1 MIKLNMLSYSVNHS
15 GGILNILKDVNW
27 NLAKGSTASVTGP
40 SGSGKTSLLSI
51 IAGLERA
58 TAGDIKV
65 AGVDLAGLDENGLTR
80 LRRENIGIVFQD
92 FHLIDAIS
100 AWQNVAL
107 PLDFSGKSQTQEQ
120 AKNMLE
126 RVGLSHRLNHRPTEL
141 SGGER
146 QRVAIARAFV
156 TKPNLILADEPTGNL
171 DLETSKMVMD
181 LLFEMVAEW
190 QATFVMVTHDKE
202 LAAKT
207 HKTFHMQDGRLDVEG

>member
-1 MIKLNMLSYSVNHS
+1 MIRLNKLSYSVPHS
-15 GGILNILKDVNW
+15 GGTLKILQDINW
-27 NLAKGSTASVTGP
+27 NLDKGSTASVTGP

-51 IAGLERA
+51 IAGLEKA

-65 AGVDLAGLDENGLTR
+65 AGVDLAGLNEDGLTR
-80 LRRENIGIVFQD
+80 LRRENIGVVFQD
-92 FHLIDAIS
+92 FHLIDAIT

-120 AKNMLE
+120 AQNMLA

-171 DLETSKMVMD
+171 DGETSQMVMD
-181 LLFEMVAEW
+181 LLFEMVLEW

-202 LAAKT
+202 LAART
-207 HKTFHMQDGRLDVEG
+207 QRTFHMQDGHLDGEG

>member
-1 MIKLNMLSYSVNHS
+1 MIRLNKLSYSVHHS
-15 GGILNILKDVNW
+15 GGVLNILKEINW
-27 NLAKGSTASVTGP
+27 NLEKGSTASVTGP

-58 TAGDIKV
+58 TSGEIQV
-65 AGVDLAGLDENGLTR
+65 AGVDLAGLNEDGLTR
-80 LRRENIGIVFQD
+80 LRRENIGVVFQD
-92 FHLIDAIS
+92 FHLIDAIT

-107 PLDFSGKSQTQEQ
+107 PLDFSGKSDSQEQ
-120 AKNMLE
+120 AKHMLQ

-171 DLETSKMVMD
+171 DKDTSQKVMD

-190 QATFVMVTHDKE
+190 QATFVMVTHDRE
-202 LAAKT
+202 LAGRT
-207 HKTFHMQDGRLDVEG
+207 HKKFTMLDGCLDLGV

>member
-1 MIKLNMLSYSVNHS
+1 MIRLNMLSYSVPHS
-15 GGILNILKDVNW
+15 GGTLKILKDINW

-51 IAGLERA
+51 IAGLEKA
-58 TAGDIKV
+58 TSGDVKV
-65 AGVDLAGLDENGLTR
+65 AGVDLAGLDEDGLTR
-80 LRRENIGIVFQD
+80 LRRENIGVVFQD
-92 FHLIDAIS
+92 FHLIDAIT

-107 PLDFSGKSQTQEQ
+107 PLDFSGKNETQEL
-120 AKNMLE
+120 AENMLA

-171 DLETSKMVMD
+171 DTETSKMVMD

-190 QATFVMVTHDKE
+190 QATFVMVTHDKD
-202 LAAKT
+202 LAART
-207 HKTFHMQDGRLDVEG
+207 HRTFHMQDGHLDVEG

>member
-1 MIKLNMLSYSVNHS
+1 MIRLNKLSYSVHHS
-15 GGILNILKDVNW
+15 GGTLNILKDINW

-51 IAGLERA
+51 IAGLEKA
-58 TAGDIKV
+58 TSGDIMV
-65 AGVDLAGLDENGLTR
+65 AGVDLAGLDEDGLTR
-80 LRRENIGIVFQD
+80 LRRENIGVVFQD
-92 FHLIDAIS
+92 FHLIDAIT
-100 AWQNVAL
+100 ALQNVAL
-107 PLDFSGKSQTQEQ
+107 PLDFSGKSNTQEL
-120 AKNMLE
+120 AENMLA

-171 DLETSKMVMD
+171 DTETSNMVMD
-181 LLFEMVAEW
+181 LLFEMVDEW

-202 LAAKT
+202 LAART
-207 HKTFHMQDGRLDVEG
+207 HRTFHMQDGLLDVER